1 MFARVSALHG
11 TLHHH
16 HRHHRHS
23 LSSSPCPSRPPS
35 RTVSLCDASSGYEST
50 RSHLGPHYSD
60 YNMPRNNSPVLR
72 YNSLK
77 PRRRKHKR
85 SQFYSLRLC
94 RKHENDVHRKYQ
106 LYAIP
111 IYKCPHKNGSTSTI
125 ATIVRSGT
133 PSLSTDQSID
143 RSENSNETRSNGSH
157 SSKQQPGENRSQC
170 STAAPT
176 PPIPAPRKLRKTDP
190 SKHTYQNVP
199 PPVFPPKNASL
210 PRTKVCRLLV
220 FLPMYVKY
228 PYSAREEPLLPP
240 PALPPPL
247 KKSLVSCEPLKW
259 TRWDWSSAPGDRSIG
274 PIIRSCVL
282 SGFCRMFLQVDKMY
296 VFWRGYI

>member
-16 HRHHRHS
+16 HHHHHRS

-94 RKHENDVHRKYQ
+94 RKHENDDAHRKYR

-125 ATIVRSGT
+125 TTIVRSSGT
-133 PSLSTDQSID
+133 PSLSNQSANQPEDD
-143 RSENSNETRSNGSH
+143 RNESPNENENSKDSGSP
-157 SSKQQPGENRSQC
+157 SKEQSGENRSQC
-170 STAAPT
+170 STT

-199 PPVFPPKNASL
+199 PPVFPPGNASL

-220 FLPMYVKY
+220 FLPRV
-228 PYSAREEPLLPP
+228 P
-240 PALPPPL
+240 
-247 KKSLVSCEPLKW
+247 
-259 TRWDWSSAPGDRSIG
+259 
-274 PIIRSCVL
+274 
-282 SGFCRMFLQVDKMY
+282 
-296 VFWRGYI
+296 

>member
-1 MFARVSALHG
+1 
-11 TLHHH
+11 
-16 HRHHRHS
+16 
-23 LSSSPCPSRPPS
+23 
-35 RTVSLCDASSGYEST
+35 
-50 RSHLGPHYSD
+50 
-60 YNMPRNNSPVLR
+60 MPRNNSPVLR

-94 RKHENDVHRKYQ
+94 RRHENDARRKYQ

-111 IYKCPHKNGSTSTI
+111 IYKCPHKNDSTSTI

-133 PSLSTDQSID
+133 PSLSTNQSDQNE
-143 RSENSNETRSNGSH
+143 RSSNETSNESR
-157 SSKQQPGENRSQC
+157 SSKEQQSGENRSQR

-199 PPVFPPKNASL
+199 PPVFPPGNASL

-220 FLPMYVKY
+220 FLP
-228 PYSAREEPLLPP
+228 RL
-240 PALPPPL
+240 
-247 KKSLVSCEPLKW
+247 
-259 TRWDWSSAPGDRSIG
+259 R
-274 PIIRSCVL
+274 
-282 SGFCRMFLQVDKMY
+282 
-296 VFWRGYI
+296 